1 MQKHGELGMVSVIA
15 GSFSDTADTCTAVS
29 YLNLDVSVAGT
40 NFHGSASPS
49 LALLLKSTAEQIEH
63 PSDESRSLWSMK
75 DGGDWKEFNALQDE
89 VDFEELFASG
99 TGVSALGSGSDY
111 TAFLQR
117 YGVASTD
124 MGYGGGPRD
133 PPYHYHRYVD
143 RISTSW
149 MLNKVS
155 FLGSICSI
163 YDSYTWQKTYADPGF
178 HKHVSRLESLLVTP
192 TDSSLATHRL
202 QLLKCSVS

>member
-1 MQKHGELGMVSVIA
+1 MLKRYVSVGHSPSVFLAFTFNVPSYRHKYGLIGSTEWCEDFGDWLQKHGGWRPCVTTSNTWFDMSQHHLP
-15 GSFSDTADTCTAVS
+15 AVS

-49 LALLLKSTAEQIEH
+49 LALLLKSAAEQIEH
-63 PSDESRSLWSMK
+63 PTDATRSLWSMK
-75 DGGDWKEFNALQDE
+75 DGGDWKEFNVLQDE

-99 TGVSALGSGSDY
+99 TGIGALGSGSDY

-133 PPYHYHRYVD
+133 PPYHYHRYV
-143 RISTSW
+143 
-149 MLNKVS
+149 VS
-155 FLGSICSI
+155 
-163 YDSYTWQKTYADPGF
+163 
-178 HKHVSRLESLLVTP
+178 
-192 TDSSLATHRL
+192 
-202 QLLKCSVS
+202 